1 MKVEGPKTIEDYQS
15 IKKTIEELMNNSWID
30 KKNLKDLQVRL
41 DYVNKEI
48 GDKFR

>member
-1 MKVEGPKTIEDYQS
+1 MKVEGPKTIADYQA

-41 DYVNKEI
+41 DNVNREI
-48 GDKFR
+48 ETKFK